1 MSFSQAFF
9 HFKDF
14 FYKKTGIHWDQRLEG
29 IKMGEEFFVYTP
41 PVLGRPV
48 GWVCEGYVR
57 PELRVRELTE
67 GKSEKTNTEG
77 ESGEDGEEREGEV
90 VYDTDS
96 EVEVED
102 DDSEDDGTTGPSRES
117 GSREVPEESSVPSR
131 FSGFR
136 ADSEVEE
143 DGGSFNTK
151 NASFSTSLNTSIGGS
166 FEMGSRLGS
175 EESGETERSQTTTPS
190 SQESDGLRGVFEEV
204 VRAVTP
210 PGLIYLSD

>member
-1 MSFSQAFF
+1 
-9 HFKDF
+9 
-14 FYKKTGIHWDQRLEG
+14 
-29 IKMGEEFFVYTP
+29 MGEEFFVYTP

-96 EVEVED
+96 EVEVKD

>member
-1 MSFSQAFF
+1 MSFSQAFS

-48 GWVCEGYVR
+48 GWVREGYVR

-67 GKSEKTNTEG
+67 VESENTNTEG
-77 ESGEDGEEREGEV
+77 ESGEDGEEREREV

-96 EVEVED
+96 EVED
-102 DDSEDDGTTGPSRES
+102 DDSEDDGTTGPSRDS
-117 GSREVPEESSVPSR
+117 GSREVSEESSVPSR
-131 FSGFR
+131 FSSLR

-151 NASFSTSLNTSIGGS
+151 NANFSTSFNTSIGGS
-166 FEMGSRLGS
+166 FEMGSRLGR
-175 EESGETERSQTTTPS
+175 EESGETDRTPTTTKR
-190 SQESDGLRGVFEEV
+190 SQESDGLRGVIGEV

-210 PGLIYLSD
+210 PGLIYLKD